1 MIDITKCREET
12 PSGGR
17 CDQATPLDNQN
28 IIKEFKAQIQKPQ
41 EERSPAYK
49 HQQVF
54 CDKELLRETKNTSPD
69 SPKKFNKGNVFLLD
83 ATKEGNVGRFL
94 NVSIWA
100 DVHISEQLLFYASL
114 HGLKFMCS
122 HM

>member
-17 CDQATPLDNQN
+17 CNQATTLDKQN
-28 IIKEFKAQIQKPQ
+28 IIKEFKAQMQKPQ
-41 EERSPAYK
+41 EERSPAYQN
-49 HQQVF
+49 HQVF
-54 CDKELLRETKNTSPD
+54 CEKEFPSETKNISPD
-69 SPKKFNKGNVFLLD
+69 SLKKFNKGNMFLLD

-100 DVHISEQLLFYASL
+100 EIHISKLFFCAAL
-114 HGLKFMCS
+114 NGLKFFFFG
-122 HM
+122 

>member
-17 CDQATPLDNQN
+17 CNQATTLDKQN
-28 IIKEFKAQIQKPQ
+28 IIKEFKAQTQKPQ
-41 EERSPAYK
+41 EERSPAYQN
-49 HQQVF
+49 HQVF
-54 CDKELLRETKNTSPD
+54 CEKEFPSETKNISPD
-69 SPKKFNKGNVFLLD
+69 SLKKFNKGNMFLLD

-100 DVHISEQLLFYASL
+100 EIHISFLF
-114 HGLKFMCS
+114 FF
-122 HM
+122 